1 MQRGSGRE
9 SRWCQRL
16 FSHVTP
22 REYRVRHEAA
32 RWCCTVPRPSQA
44 PQPGTVAQS
53 ARIPS
58 FIGRRRNM
66 LIRGHR
72 AVRLGPL
79 RPPAV
84 PRPPLVLI
92 GGTAQWIDSWTGHLK
107 ALARQ
112 RQVLLYETRGQGG
125 ATSSLDVSCCDLRT
139 HAEDFA
145 AVVEAGLDEHLL
157 NAPVDVCGFSFGGRV
172 ALAAAAAGE
181 GPRIRRLC
189 LTGVSA
195 DRGQRGRLALQVAAS
210 VTA

>member
-1 MQRGSGRE
+1 M
-9 SRWCQRL
+9 L
-16 FSHVTP
+16 
-22 REYRVRHEAA
+22 VRIE
-32 RWCCTVPRPSQA
+32 PGNE
-44 PQPGTVAQS
+44 PGTVAQS
-53 ARIPS
+53 ARIPILS
-58 FIGRRRNM
+58 RSKHQLCRRSNM

-172 ALAAAAAGE
+172 ALAAAAACE

>member
-1 MQRGSGRE
+1 MVQEIIIS
-9 SRWCQRL
+9 L
-16 FSHVTP
+16 SHVTP
-22 REYRVRHEAA
+22 HASIEFATRPRAGV
-32 RWCCTVPRPSQA
+32 TLVPRPSQA

-125 ATSSLDVSCCDLRT
+125 ATS
-139 HAEDFA
+139 A
-145 AVVEAGLDEHLL
+145 AFRKVRE
-157 NAPVDVCGFSFGGRV
+157 
-172 ALAAAAAGE
+172 
-181 GPRIRRLC
+181 RLIIF
-189 LTGVSA
+189 
-195 DRGQRGRLALQVAAS
+195 
-210 VTA
+210 